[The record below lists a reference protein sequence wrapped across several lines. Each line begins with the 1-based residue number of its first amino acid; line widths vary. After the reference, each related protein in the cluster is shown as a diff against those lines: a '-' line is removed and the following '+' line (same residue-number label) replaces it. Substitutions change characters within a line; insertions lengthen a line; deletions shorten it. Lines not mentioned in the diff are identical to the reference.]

1 MFFPHHSTIPSF
13 HYSIFF
19 GFNMVE
25 TPWLKNYEDGVPPSL
40 DYPRASLPHFL
51 RESAES
57 FPQNAALIFA
67 GKKFTYRDLQE
78 KVDSLACALSALGVT
93 KGERV
98 GLLLPN
104 SPPFII
110 GYYAILKAGGVV
122 VSLNPL
128 SVEREILHFL
138 KQAEIRTL
146 IVAEPLFPRIEE
158 IAGQSSLENILVAC
172 LREWAEVKKP
182 IRKAKPAIP
191 SGKKKGIYL
200 LERLLEKYAGKRA
213 PLVSLEAEDEA
224 VLQYTGA
231 ISEGIRG
238 VVLTHGNLVAN
249 TLQIRSWVVRA
260 RRGKEVVLSVLPFFH
275 VYGMAVAMNVPIY
288 LASAMVIIPRFE
300 VMSTLRSIKR
310 YRPTFFPGVPTM
322 FVALSQEKS
331 AEKYNLSSLRV
342 CYSGAAPLAV
352 DTLEDFEKLTGA
364 RVTEGYGLAEASP
377 ATHCNPVFGKRKPG
391 SVGLPYPDTL
401 AKIVDLE
408 TGERDLPPGEVGE
421 LCIHGPQVM
430 KGYWKSPEETARTI
444 RNGWLYTGDIA
455 RMDEDGYFFILDVRK
470 DMIIAGGFNIY
481 PKDIDQVL
489 AEHPKVAQAV
499 AVGIPDRYRGETV
512 RAFIVLK
519 PGQTAK
525 EEEILDFCRKNLAK
539 YKVPTQVE
547 FRPVLPKASS
557 NKILRRLLRQMVIEE
572 EKKKAGFKGSRV
584 LGFE

>member
-1 MFFPHHSTIPSF
+1 
-13 HYSIFF
+13 
-19 GFNMVE
+19 MVE

-40 DYPRASLPHFL
+40 EYPQAPLTRFL
-51 RESAES
+51 QESAES
-57 FPQNAALIFA
+57 FPQNVAMIFA
-67 GKKFTYRDLQE
+67 GEKFTYRELLQ
-78 KVDSLACALSALGVT
+78 KVDSLAKALGALGVK
-93 KGERV
+93 KGDRV

-104 SPPFII
+104 SPPYII
-110 GYYAILKAGGVV
+110 GYYAILKVGGIV

-128 SVEREILHFL
+128 AVEREILHFL
-138 KQAEIRTL
+138 KHADVRTL
-146 IVAEPLFPRIEE
+146 IVAEPLFPRIAE

-172 LREWAEVKKP
+172 LREWADLKKP
-182 IRKAKPAIP
+182 FAGPRFSLPP
-191 SGKKKGIYL
+191 RKKKGIYL
-200 LERLLEKYAGKRA
+200 LEPLLEKYATRKA
-213 PLVSLEAEDEA
+213 PVVPVGPEDEA

-231 ISEGIRG
+231 ISEGMRG

-260 RRGKEVVLSVLPFFH
+260 RRGKEVVISVLPFFH

-288 LASAMVIIPRFE
+288 LAAAMVIIPRFE
-300 VMSTLRSIKR
+300 VMGALQAVRR

-322 FVALSQEKS
+322 FVALSQEKN
-331 AEKYNLSSLRV
+331 AERYNLSSLRV
-342 CYSGAAPLAV
+342 CYSAAAQLSLE
-352 DTLEDFEKLTGA
+352 TLEDFEKLTGA

-377 ATHCNPVFGKRKPG
+377 ATHCNPIFGKRKLG
-391 SVGLPYPDTL
+391 SIGLPYPDTL

-408 TGERDLPPGEVGE
+408 TGNQDLSAGEVGE
-421 LCIHGPQVM
+421 LCIQGPQVM
-430 KGYWKSPEETARTI
+430 KGYWKSPEETARAI

-455 RMDEDGYFFILDVRK
+455 RMDEDGYFFILDVKK
-470 DMIIAGGFNIY
+470 DMIIAGGYNIY

-489 AEHPKVAQAV
+489 AEHPKVAQAI

-519 PGQTAK
+519 PGQKAA
-525 EEEILDFCRKNLAK
+525 EEEVLDFCRKNLAK

-547 FRPVLPKASS
+547 FRASLPKAGS

>member
-1 MFFPHHSTIPSF
+1 MI
-13 HYSIFF
+13 
-19 GFNMVE
+19 E

-40 DYPRASLPHFL
+40 EYPRVSLTHFL
-51 RESAES
+51 QESAES
-57 FPQNAALIFA
+57 FPQNSAMVFA
-67 GKKFTYRDLQE
+67 GRKFTYREVQE
-78 KVDSLACALSALGVT
+78 KVDSLAAALNALGVR
-93 KGERV
+93 KGEHV

-110 GYYAILKAGGVV
+110 GYYAILKVGGIV

-138 KQAEIRTL
+138 KHAGIRTL
-146 IVAEPLFPRIEE
+146 IVAEPLFPRIAE

-172 LREWAEVKKP
+172 LREWAELKKP
-182 IRKAKPAIP
+182 FEKSKLAVPA
-191 SGKKKGIYL
+191 GKKKGVRL
-200 LERLLEKYAGKRA
+200 LEPLLEKYTGKKI
-213 PLVSLEAEDEA
+213 PVISLEPEDEA

-231 ISEGIRG
+231 ISEGIKG

-260 RRGKEVVLSVLPFFH
+260 RKGKEVVISVLPFFH

-288 LASAMVIIPRFE
+288 LAATMVIIPRFE
-300 VMSTLRSIKR
+300 VMSTLQSIKR
-310 YRPTFFPGVPTM
+310 HRPTFFPGVPTM

-342 CYSGAAPLAV
+342 CYSGAAPLAM

-377 ATHCNPVFGKRKPG
+377 ATHCNPVFGKRKPE
-391 SVGLPYPDTL
+391 SIGLPYPDTL

-408 TGERDLPPGEVGE
+408 TGDKMLSPGEVGE
-421 LCIHGPQVM
+421 LCVYGPQVM
-430 KGYWKSPEETARTI
+430 KGYWKSQEETARAV

-455 RMDEDGYFFILDVRK
+455 RMDEDGYFFILDIKK

-519 PGQTAK
+519 GGQTAT

-547 FRPVLPKASS
+547 IRASLPQASS
-557 NKILRRLLRQMVIEE
+557 NKILRRLLRRQVIEE
-572 EKKKAGFKGSRV
+572 EKKKAGIKGSRI

>member
-1 MFFPHHSTIPSF
+1 MI
-13 HYSIFF
+13 
-19 GFNMVE
+19 E
-25 TPWLKNYEDGVPPSL
+25 TPWLKNYEDGVPTSL
-40 DYPRASLPHFL
+40 EYPRVPLPHFL
-51 RESAES
+51 QESAES
-57 FPQNAALIFA
+57 FPQNTAMIFA
-67 GKKFTYRDLQE
+67 GRKFTYRELQE
-78 KVDSLACALSALGVT
+78 KVDSLAAALNALGVR
-93 KGERV
+93 KGEHV

-104 SPPFII
+104 SPPFVI
-110 GYYAILKAGGVV
+110 GYYAILKVGGIV

-138 KQAEIRTL
+138 NHAAIRTL
-146 IVAEPLFPRIEE
+146 IVAEPLLPRIAE

-172 LREWAEVKKP
+172 LREWGGAKRP
-182 IRKAKPAIP
+182 RAKPKVAAP
-191 SGKKKGIYL
+191 SGKKKGL
-200 LERLLEKYAGKRA
+200 RFLEPLLEKYSKKRVRFI
-213 PLVSLEAEDEA
+213 PPEPEDEA

-231 ISEGIRG
+231 ISEGIKG
-238 VVLTHGNLVAN
+238 VVLTHKNLVAN

-260 RRGKEVVLSVLPFFH
+260 RKGKEVVLSVLPFFH
-275 VYGMAVAMNVPIY
+275 VYGMAVAMNVPIH
-288 LASAMVIIPRFE
+288 LAATMVIIPRFE
-300 VMSTLRSIKR
+300 VMGTLQSIKR

-391 SVGLPYPDTL
+391 SIGLPYPDTL
-401 AKIVDLE
+401 AMIVDLE
-408 TGERDLPPGEVGE
+408 TGEKVLPPGEVGE
-421 LCIHGPQVM
+421 LCIQGPQVM
-430 KGYWKSPEETARTI
+430 KGYWKSPEETARAL

-455 RMDEDGYFFILDVRK
+455 RMDEDGYFFILDIKK

-489 AEHPKVAQAV
+489 AEHPKVFQAV

-519 PGQTAK
+519 PGQAAT
-525 EEEILDFCRKNLAK
+525 EEEILEFCRKNLAK

-547 FRPVLPKASS
+547 FCAHLPQASS
-557 NKILRRLLRQMVIEE
+557 NKILRRLLRQQVIEE
-572 EKKKAGFKGSRV
+572 EKKKAGIKGSRV